1 MDPTD
6 QPVTLYR
13 RTRIAQLAEIEEV
26 EDSPVMVSSV
36 QRGTVSPELEEA
48 LWLLA
53 EKASLTSGERE
64 KFFYCYWNM
73 LMCLLFVMMSWAEQ
87 MYFNMRFILEML
99 RQFVS
104 SSVECVHK
112 RDRK

>member
-1 MDPTD
+1 M
-6 QPVTLYR
+6 
-13 RTRIAQLAEIEEV
+13 

-36 QRGTVSPELEEA
+36 ERGTVLPELEEA

-53 EKASLTSGERE
+53 EKASLASEEQE
-64 KFFYCYWNM
+64 KLFYCYWNM

-87 MYFNMRFILEML
+87 MYFNMRFTLEML

-104 SSVECVHK
+104 NSIECVHK
-112 RDRK
+112 RDSK